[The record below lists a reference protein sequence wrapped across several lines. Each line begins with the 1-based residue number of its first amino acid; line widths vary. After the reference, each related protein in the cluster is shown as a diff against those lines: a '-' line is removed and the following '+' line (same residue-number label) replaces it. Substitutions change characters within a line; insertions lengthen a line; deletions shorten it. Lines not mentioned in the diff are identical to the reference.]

1 MWSVTEYLSRI
12 EEASL
17 DILETQTPIDID
29 KSITLWWGL
38 DGLRLNEDG
47 TFEWISRKKSKPINP
62 NISYQMCQ
70 SIQPIQMELQQTIWA
85 DQTQCTKDQLNTLMS
100 QNIALQMQSM
110 QNGNYYTYRPYY
122 TPYQMYP
129 TYPMYPCFCPTNL
142 GW

>member
-1 MWSVTEYLSRI
+1 MGSVIEYLSRI

-17 DILETQTPIDID
+17 DILEAKTPID

-47 TFEWISRKKSKPINP
+47 TFEWISRKKSKPINQ

-70 SIQPIQMELQQTIWA
+70 SIQPSQMELQQTRWA
-85 DQTQCTKDQLNTLMS
+85 DQTQCVKAQLDTLMS
-100 QNIALQMQSM
+100 QNIALQMQFM
-110 QNGNYYTYRPYY
+110 QNANYYIYR
-122 TPYQMYP
+122 PYQMYP
-129 TYPMYPCFCPTNL
+129 IYPMYPCFYPTNL